1 MKEKKLTLATASGSR
16 RILAILLV
24 IILACSFIA
33 QLISS
38 DFGKVKVSDIIIDAH
53 GAELHLEQYVPAGV
67 SDSDSLPAIVTIHGG
82 GVPSGCMRG
91 IAEELAKRGFVVVNV
106 DAYGAGLSEQPPS
119 DDGGQGVNGFNP
131 FNTPQGVLDA
141 VNYLRGLSFV
151 DSTRVGIVGH
161 SLGATRTSITALAD
175 CGYLTLNDQLVNVL
189 ADTFGVA
196 LAQDEILMSADELAA
211 QYLNSDQMAYY
222 ETLKAEVTEKFNTR
236 IKSIT
241 ILGSDAALVYP
252 QSVATVAGYEVTR
265 SLQTNIAVIN
275 GLWDTAGRGEAQDL
289 DSIKGGLYLSDSAML
304 DTWYALN
311 DQEQSSSV
319 LGGLFDISADSNAAL
334 AQAIEQRSA
343 RIVCLNE
350 ETHSKNFFS
359 TQTTKDIVKVNE
371 QMLEYNG
378 GNLGQ
383 GNQPVSAE
391 QSGSFIWRSIFNCF
405 AMLAMIGLIFPV
417 VSLLVKCNFFK
428 ECVGTK
434 ELTKANG
441 YNKKTYWIFAAVIVI
456 YTFIAIYFGNNKGV
470 MRFPINHTW
479 PLAGTAGNTI
489 LFILILAGCALALLV
504 CYALI
509 GKKTTGQ
516 TGLSP
521 LLGGVK
527 VKGVFKCLLMAA
539 ITLVVGYASLMLIS
553 YLFNQDYRL
562 WMTTFGE
569 MRVELWFI
577 AARYALVF
585 FPMYLLI
592 GGVTNY
598 TIRNDIATWKDTVI
612 NVVIGSLGVWLCCA
626 VDILL
631 CKFGDYSG
639 THFAAFTCSYSMLL
653 YVPLTVVINRK
664 LYNITKNI
672 WTGAFV
678 NAMFLA
684 WSFTAAQTLSD
695 AYFGQNFLS
704 VFFGA

>member
-16 RILAILLV
+16 KILAILLV
-24 IILACSFIA
+24 VILVCSFVA

-38 DFGKVKVSDIIIDAH
+38 DFGKVKVSDITIDAR
-53 GAELHLEQYVPAGV
+53 GAELHFQQYVPAGV

-82 GVPSGCMRG
+82 GVPSGVMRG

-106 DAYGAGLSEQPPS
+106 DAYGAGLSEQPSS

-141 VNYLRGLSFV
+141 VDYLRGLSFV
-151 DSTRVGIVGH
+151 DSTRIGIVGH
-161 SLGATRTSITALAD
+161 SLGATRASITALAD
-175 CGYLTLNDQLVNVL
+175 CGYLTLNDQLINVL
-189 ADTFGVA
+189 AETFGVA
-196 LAQDEILMSADELAA
+196 LAQDEIFTPADELAA
-211 QYLNSDQMAYY
+211 RYLNDDQLAHY
-222 ETLKAEVTEKFNTR
+222 EALKADVTERFNTR
-236 IKSIT
+236 VKSIT
-241 ILGSDAALVYP
+241 ILGSDATLVYP
-252 QSVATVAGYEVTR
+252 QSVVTVAGYEVTR

-275 GLWDTAGRGEAQDL
+275 GLWDTAGRGEAQNL
-289 DSIKGGLYLSDSAML
+289 DSIKGGLYLSDAAMTE
-304 DTWYALN
+304 TWYALN
-311 DQEQSSSV
+311 DQEQSSTA
-319 LGGLFDISADSNAAL
+319 LGGLFEISADSDTAL

-359 TQTTKDIVKVNE
+359 VQTTKDIVKVNE

-391 QSGSFIWRSIFNCF
+391 QSGSFIWRSIFNCI

-434 ELTKANG
+434 EATTANA

-489 LFILILAGCALALLV
+489 LFILILAGCALVLLV

-585 FPMYLLI
+585 FPVYLLI

>member
-16 RILAILLV
+16 KILAILLAV
-24 IILACSFIA
+24 ILICSFVA

-38 DFGKVKVSDIIIDAH
+38 DFGKVKVSDITIDAR
-53 GAELHLEQYVPAGV
+53 GAELHFQQYVPAGV

-82 GVPSGCMRG
+82 GVPSGSMRG

-119 DDGGQGVNGFNP
+119 DDGGQGINGFNP
-131 FNTPQGVLDA
+131 FDTPQGVLDA
-141 VNYLRGLSFV
+141 VDYLRGLSFV
-151 DSTRVGIVGH
+151 DSTRIGIVGH

-175 CGYLTLNDQLVNVL
+175 CSYLTLNDQLVNML
-189 ADTFGVA
+189 FETFGVA
-196 LAQDEILMSADELAA
+196 LGQDEILTPADELAS
-211 QYLNSDQMAYY
+211 QYLNSDQMTYY
-222 ETLKAEVTEKFNTR
+222 EALKAEVTEHFNTR

-241 ILGSDAALVYP
+241 ILGSDASLVYP
-252 QSVATVAGYEVTR
+252 QSVVTVAGYEVTR

-275 GLWDTAGRGEAQDL
+275 GLWDTTGRGEAQNL
-289 DSIKGGLYLSDSAML
+289 DSIKGGLYLSEAAIT
-304 DTWYALN
+304 DTWYTLN

-334 AQAIEQRSA
+334 DQAIEQRSA
-343 RIVCLNE
+343 RIVCINE

-371 QMLEYNG
+371 QMLGYNG
-378 GNLGQ
+378 GNLGE
-383 GNQPVSAE
+383 GNQPVPAE
-391 QSGSFIWRSIFNCF
+391 KSGSFIWRAIFNGI

-417 VSLLVKCNFFK
+417 VALLVKCNFFK

-434 ELTKANG
+434 EATNANA

-456 YTFIAIYFGNNKGV
+456 YTFIAIYLGNNKGV
-470 MRFPINHTW
+470 MLFPINHTW

-489 LFILILAGCALALLV
+489 LFILILAGCSLLLLI

-509 GKKTTGQ
+509 GKKTSGQ

-527 VKGVFKCLLMAA
+527 VKGVLKCLLMAA
-539 ITLVVGYASLMLIS
+539 ITLAVGYASLMLIS
-553 YLFNQDYRL
+553 YLLNQDYRF

-577 AARYALVF
+577 AARYALIF

-592 GGVTNY
+592 GAVTNY
-598 TIRNDIATWKDTVI
+598 TIRKDIATWKDTTI
-612 NVVIGSLGVWLCCA
+612 NVIIGSLGVWLCCA
-626 VDILL
+626 VDLLL
-631 CKFGDYSG
+631 CKFGNYSG

-653 YVPLTVVINRK
+653 YVPITIVINRK

-672 WTGAFV
+672 WTGAFA

-704 VFFGA
+704 VFLGA

>member
-1 MKEKKLTLATASGSR
+1 MKEKKLTLSTASGSR
-16 RILAILLV
+16 KVLAILLAV
-24 IILACSFIA
+24 ILICSFVA

-38 DFGKVKVSDIIIDAH
+38 DFGKVKVSDITIDAR
-53 GAELHLEQYVPAGV
+53 GAELHFQQYVPAGV

-82 GVPSGCMRG
+82 GCPSGVMRG

-106 DAYGAGLSEQPPS
+106 DAYGAGLSEQPLS
-119 DDGGQGVNGFNP
+119 DDGGQGIDGFNP
-131 FNTPQGVLDA
+131 FDTPQGVLDA
-141 VNYLRGLSFV
+141 VNYLRGLTFV
-151 DSTRVGIVGH
+151 DSTRIGIVGH

-175 CGYLTLNDQLVNVL
+175 CDYLTLNDQLVNVL
-189 ADTFGVA
+189 FETFGVE
-196 LAQDEILMSADELAA
+196 LDQDEISAPADELAA

-222 ETLKAEVTEKFNTR
+222 ETLKAEVTEHFNTR

-252 QSVATVAGYEVTR
+252 QSVVTVAGYEVTR
-265 SLQTNIAVIN
+265 SLQTNIALIN
-275 GLWDTAGRGEAQDL
+275 GLWDTTGRGEAQNL
-289 DSIKGGLYLSDSAML
+289 DVIKEGLYLSDAAMT

-311 DQEQSSSV
+311 DQEQSSAV
-319 LGGLFDISADSNAAL
+319 LGGMFDISAESDAAL
-334 AQAIEQRSA
+334 AQAIDQRSA
-343 RIVCLNE
+343 RIICINE

-359 TQTTKDIVKVNE
+359 AQTAKDIVKVNE

-383 GNQPVSAE
+383 GNHPVPAE
-391 QSGSFIWRSIFNCF
+391 KSSSFIWRAIFNCI

-417 VSLLVKCNFFK
+417 VALLVKRDFFK

-434 ELTKANG
+434 EATKANA
-441 YNKKTYWIFAAVIVI
+441 YNKKTYWLFAAIIVI

-489 LFILILAGCALALLV
+489 LFILILAGCSLVLLI

-509 GKKTTGQ
+509 GKKTSGETGF
-516 TGLSP
+516 SP

-527 VKGVFKCLLMAA
+527 IKGVLKCLLMAA
-539 ITLVVGYASLMLIS
+539 ITLVIGYISLMLIS
-553 YLFNQDYRL
+553 YLFNQDYRF
-562 WMTTFGE
+562 WMTSFGE

-577 AARYALVF
+577 AARYALIF

-592 GGVTNY
+592 GAVTNY
-598 TIRNDIATWKDTVI
+598 TIRNDIATWKDTAI

-626 VDILL
+626 VDLLL
-631 CKFGDYSG
+631 CKFGNYTG

-653 YVPLTVVINRK
+653 YVPITVVISRK

-672 WTGAFV
+672 WTGAFA